1 MIDGR
6 WMLDQAMTTKVE
18 VKQLCQKFV
27 PINHHSYT
35 KSIAHLRTSLDQM
48 APKRRPANVVRSG
61 NAGNSTK
68 PTPKTEES
76 NVVDPNIPPRP
87 PPLFPAGYKTPV
99 SVLNEKCQKAGWE
112 RPLVDARPN
121 GAKWTGVVTL
131 QKRVSKNIY
140 ELEKVRL
147 EPRPGLEID
156 TAQEAKHWAATYAL
170 FRVSCNF
177 LDERYI
183 ELKNSFVHSYQWP

>member
-1 MIDGR
+1 
-6 WMLDQAMTTKVE
+6 LPKSQARHCPHNHRDDR
-18 VKQLCQKFV
+18 LLSPSFGFV
-27 PINHHSYT
+27 SN
-35 KSIAHLRTSLDQM
+35 QM

-68 PTPKTEES
+68 PKPADSEPI
-76 NVVDPNIPPRP
+76 DPSIPPRP

-121 GAKWTGVVTL
+121 GQKWTGVVTL

-147 EPRPGLEID
+147 EPRPALEID

-170 FRVSCNF
+170 FRVSPKGK
-177 LDERYI
+177 DRSG
-183 ELKNSFVHSYQWP
+183 KS

>member
-1 MIDGR
+1 
-6 WMLDQAMTTKVE
+6 MTTKVE
-18 VKQLCQKFV
+18 VKQLCQKFI
-27 PINHHSYT
+27 PIHHHSYT
-35 KSIAHLRTSLDQM
+35 QPIAHLRTPLDQM

-68 PTPKTEES
+68 PTPKTEEP
-76 NVVDPNIPPRP
+76 NGVDPNIPPRP

-170 FRVSCNF
+170 FRVS
-177 LDERYI
+177 
-183 ELKNSFVHSYQWP
+183 HSRFIIRSKS

>member
-1 MIDGR
+1 MLVVMDDHHDEQGGGETTLSKSPTFQLKLSYPFTSSR
-6 WMLDQAMTTKVE
+6 ELLDQ
-18 VKQLCQKFV
+18 
-27 PINHHSYT
+27 
-35 KSIAHLRTSLDQM
+35 SILNQM

-68 PTPKTEES
+68 PSSKTEE
-76 NVVDPNIPPRP
+76 VIDPNIPPRP

-170 FRVSCNF
+170 FRVSYNQPSQA
-177 LDERYI
+177 DTA
-183 ELKNSFVHSYQWP
+183 N

>member
-1 MIDGR
+1 
-6 WMLDQAMTTKVE
+6 
-18 VKQLCQKFV
+18 
-27 PINHHSYT
+27 
-35 KSIAHLRTSLDQM
+35 M
-48 APKRRPANVVRSG
+48 APKRRPQNVVRSG
-61 NAGNSTK
+61 NAGNSSK
-68 PTPKTEES
+68 PKPAEAAAAAAAAPT
-76 NVVDPNIPPRP
+76 DGPPRP

-121 GAKWTGVVTL
+121 GQKWTGVVTL

-140 ELEKVRL
+140 ELEKVRM

-170 FRVSCNF
+170 FRVSPRSRV
-177 LDERYI
+177 L
-183 ELKNSFVHSYQWP
+183 

>member
-1 MIDGR
+1 MPKS
-6 WMLDQAMTTKVE
+6 QARHCPHNHRDDR
-18 VKQLCQKFV
+18 LLSPSFGFV
-27 PINHHSYT
+27 SN
-35 KSIAHLRTSLDQM
+35 QM

-68 PTPKTEES
+68 PKPADSEPI
-76 NVVDPNIPPRP
+76 DPSIPPRP

-121 GAKWTGVVTL
+121 GQKWTGVVTL

-147 EPRPGLEID
+147 EPRPALEID

-170 FRVSCNF
+170 FRVSTKGK
-177 LDERYI
+177 DRPDR
-183 ELKNSFVHSYQWP
+183 S

>member
-1 MIDGR
+1 
-6 WMLDQAMTTKVE
+6 
-18 VKQLCQKFV
+18 
-27 PINHHSYT
+27 
-35 KSIAHLRTSLDQM
+35 M

-68 PTPKTEES
+68 PKAEPEPL
-76 NVVDPNIPPRP
+76 DPSIPPRP

-121 GAKWTGVVTL
+121 GQKWTGVVTL

-170 FRVSCNF
+170 FRVSLSSCAEPVF
-177 LDERYI
+177 EADGSSALIY
-183 ELKNSFVHSYQWP
+183 LWQ

>member
-1 MIDGR
+1 MF
-6 WMLDQAMTTKVE
+6 K
-18 VKQLCQKFV
+18 
-27 PINHHSYT
+27 
-35 KSIAHLRTSLDQM
+35 KSIYQLFTLPSRQQLTSASITSSVGEM

-68 PTPKTEES
+68 AKEPEPI
-76 NVVDPNIPPRP
+76 DPSIPPRP

-99 SVLNEKCQKAGWE
+99 AVLNEKCQKAGWE

-121 GAKWTGVVTL
+121 GQKWTGMVTL
-131 QKRVSKNIY
+131 QKRVSKNVY

-170 FRVSCNF
+170 FRVSCP
-177 LDERYI
+177 
-183 ELKNSFVHSYQWP
+183 KHSKRMEES